1 LSSPPTVKFRSA
13 ATQSVVKLFEG
24 TTVSTPS
31 LSVWQHV
38 NVSENIY
45 IVARVGRSDVER
57 RIVNELKRVATAMLK
72 ETVRP
77 KNGNKRK

>member
-1 LSSPPTVKFRSA
+1 
-13 ATQSVVKLFEG
+13 VVKLFEG